1 MQLHALLTP
10 ERIWLAV
17 GFAGQALFAS
27 RFIIQWFKSE
37 MEGRSVIP
45 LAFWYFSLGGG
56 IVLLAY
62 AIYKKD
68 PVFIIGQA
76 SGLIVYGRNLYL
88 IFRERSLLREA
99 ATHPSPGLTGGPNSG

>member
-1 MQLHALLTP
+1 MTLHSLITP

-17 GFAGQALFAS
+17 GFAGQAMFAS

-37 MEGRSVIP
+37 LEGRSVIP

-62 AIYKKD
+62 AIYKRD

-76 SGLIVYGRNLYL
+76 SGLVVYSRNLYL
-88 IFRERSLLREA
+88 IFRERSLLRA
-99 ATHPSPGLTGGPNSG
+99 AALHSSTQ